1 MSSRRISRSF
11 RWLRL
16 TALTPLAFVPAAS
29 DASEDIAFLCS
40 GIHRTNLF
48 DSGTNVTG
56 VSVII
61 DLDKRIV
68 QTPVGLLPIVVMN
81 DKTIGVQTDIASGSI
96 DRVSGKASFSQYPR
110 GVLINNYDLLCQV
123 SVAE

>member
-1 MSSRRISRSF
+1 MSSRRISRRF
-11 RWLRL
+11 HWLRL
-16 TALTPLAFVPAAS
+16 TALIPLAFLPAAS
-29 DASEDIAFLCS
+29 DASDDRAFVCS
-40 GIHRTNLF
+40 GIYRTNLF
-48 DSGTNVTG
+48 DGGTNVTG

-68 QTPVGLLPIVVMN
+68 QTPVGLLPIVLMN

-123 SVAE
+123 SVVE

>member
-1 MSSRRISRSF
+1 M
-11 RWLRL
+11 
-16 TALTPLAFVPAAS
+16 AFV
-29 DASEDIAFLCS
+29 CS
-40 GIHRTNLF
+40 GIYRTNLF
-48 DSGTNVTG
+48 DGGTNVTG

-68 QTPVGLLPIVVMN
+68 QTPVGLLPIVLMN

>member
-1 MSSRRISRSF
+1 
-11 RWLRL
+11 L
-16 TALTPLAFVPAAS
+16 TSLVFLPAAS
-29 DASEDIAFLCS
+29 VASDDKVAFVCS

-68 QTPVGLLPIVVMN
+68 QTPVGLLPIVLMN
-81 DKTIGVQTDIASGSI
+81 ENKVDVQTDVASGSI
-96 DRVSGKASFSQYPR
+96 DRQSGKARFSQYPK
-110 GVLINNYDLLCQV
+110 GVLMNQYDLLC
-123 SVAE
+123 SKA